1 MLNVTTK
8 IDKEAAIEEVR
19 ILMQAVADIR
29 AYFGFTRQTFALLC
43 DVPVHSYRV
52 LERHGKG
59 DLVTFHKVFTV
70 LAKKLSID
78 VNYLLSN
85 QSYPPYLFKKE
96 HLEIKENLHKEM
108 ELSLQTSSEEKTQID
123 NLLRNDVIL

>member
-19 ILMQAVADIR
+19 VLMQAVADIR

-52 LERHGKG
+52 L
-59 DLVTFHKVFTV
+59 
-70 LAKKLSID
+70 
-78 VNYLLSN
+78 
-85 QSYPPYLFKKE
+85 
-96 HLEIKENLHKEM
+96 
-108 ELSLQTSSEEKTQID
+108 
-123 NLLRNDVIL
+123 